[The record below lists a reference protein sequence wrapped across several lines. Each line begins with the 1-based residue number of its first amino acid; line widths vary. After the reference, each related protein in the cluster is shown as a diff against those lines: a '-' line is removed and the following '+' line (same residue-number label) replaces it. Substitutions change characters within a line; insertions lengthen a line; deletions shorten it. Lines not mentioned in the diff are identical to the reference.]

1 MARPK
6 LPKEEKKIKL
16 RNMDTKFGAAE
27 TLKITL
33 KKFKRK
39 KEYSEGFITGYFHSY
54 YNEYVIKPRLL
65 EYIDKYENGLGSKAL
80 SEKFDNQLSLD
91 TPKQQE
97 FARDFLYDW
106 YCKTVIGERVND
118 FFNQLVVTMGPRNW
132 VVTWIGHGQLTREK
146 MYSYFPNESEVILR
160 FIEDSYDRW
169 YDEAV
174 IAASERYISSNSG
187 F

>member
-54 YNEYVIKPRLL
+54 YNEYVITQSVG
-65 EYIDKYENGLGSKAL
+65 N
-80 SEKFDNQLSLD
+80 
-91 TPKQQE
+91 
-97 FARDFLYDW
+97 
-106 YCKTVIGERVND
+106 VND
-118 FFNQLVVTMGPRNW
+118 MK
-132 VVTWIGHGQLTREK
+132 IGKDEK
-146 MYSYFPNESEVILR
+146 GKPCIGSYKIKLLP
-160 FIEDSYDRW
+160 EDKT
-169 YDEAV
+169 EK
-174 IAASERYISSNSG
+174 EKQT
-187 F
+187 